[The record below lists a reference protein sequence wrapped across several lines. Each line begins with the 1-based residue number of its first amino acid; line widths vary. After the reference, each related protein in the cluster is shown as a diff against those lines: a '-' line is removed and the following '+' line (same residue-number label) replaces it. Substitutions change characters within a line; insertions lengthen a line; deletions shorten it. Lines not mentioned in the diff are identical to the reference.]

1 MKLYY
6 VYIVRCSDNALY
18 IGFTNDIERRI
29 LEHNLGRTKSSYTHK
44 RRPVKLVFLQEFN
57 GVEQAIGFEKQIK
70 KWTRAK
76 KEALIRGDFDSIQIL
91 SQIKHVSFDCA
102 QDDI

>member
-1 MKLYY
+1 M
-6 VYIVRCSDNALY
+6 VRCSDNALY

-29 LEHNLGRTKSSYTHK
+29 LEHNMGRTKNGYTHK

-57 GVEQAIGFEKQIK
+57 DVEQAIEFEKQIK

-76 KEALIRGDFDSIQIL
+76 KEALIRGDFNRIQIL
-91 SQIKHVSFDCA
+91 SECRNYTHSDFKPN
-102 QDDI
+102 